1 MTTYVARRLLAAV
14 PVLIL
19 VSFVVFALTLLIPG
33 DPARTIAGQQ
43 ASPATVAVVRHTLGL
58 DEPFLT
64 QYLHWL
70 GNAITGNL
78 GTSLNLH
85 DPVTRD
91 IAQRFPVTMSLALG
105 ALFLTIVIGL
115 PAGVLAGSR
124 PRSLGDRSLT
134 VASSAGLAIPD
145 FFLAFLLV
153 SLFAVRAHW
162 FPASQYVS
170 FTADP
175 WQWTRHL
182 ILPWLAL
189 GVSNAS
195 SFARQT
201 RSAVAE
207 AMEQDYIRTA
217 TAKGLKRPV
226 VIYKHALKNAA
237 IAPLTVLG
245 IQFAYL
251 LGGTVII
258 EYTFGL
264 NGLGRYFF
272 DGLFYKDLPVIQGV
286 SLLSA
291 VIFIVMNL
299 LVDIAYAFVNP
310 KVRLA

>member
-1 MTTYVARRLLAAV
+1 
-14 PVLIL
+14 
-19 VSFVVFALTLLIPG
+19 
-33 DPARTIAGQQ
+33 
-43 ASPATVAVVRHTLGL
+43 
-58 DEPFLT
+58 
-64 QYLHWL
+64 
-70 GNAITGNL
+70 
-78 GTSLNLH
+78 
-85 DPVTRD
+85 VTRD

-310 KVRLA
+310 TVRLA